1 MCVLPALL
9 RKRHFHITVIL
20 TLEVA
25 SSFTLQNNKFTK
37 GKSTVLFWTACF
49 IAIIVFFFYS
59 PYTKYDMK

>member
-1 MCVLPALL
+1 MCILPALL

-49 IAIIVFFFYS
+49 IAIIVFFF
-59 PYTKYDMK
+59 